1 MFYCPLKSTLLM
13 SRKIVN
19 PSEIEILVISA
30 VMKHLNFDV
39 DMEMLNTIDNETLA
53 IISQVKFN
61 LFVSITIVSTKT
73 TARKY
78 CPRIVYYLSAALFC
92 TETVLRIVFVTKGVF
107 VLIALFV
114 LNTFNNMSLISLFLG
129 NVLFKYH
136 APKNSKLS

>member
-39 DMEMLNTIDNETLA
+39 DMEMLNTIDSETLA

-61 LFVSITIVSTKT
+61 LFVSITIVATKT

-78 CPRIVYYLSAALFC
+78 CPR
-92 TETVLRIVFVTKGVF
+92 TVC
-107 VLIALFV
+107 
-114 LNTFNNMSLISLFLG
+114 
-129 NVLFKYH
+129 
-136 APKNSKLS
+136 